1 MSESINHSSQPEKL
15 AFVLPAGGAR
25 AAYQVGVL
33 RYIGETFPELNPKI
47 YCGISAGSIN
57 ACFLSQ
63 GQPFSKSTA
72 QLYELWSKLEFN
84 QVLKTNFNSL
94 FSMSSRWLYDM
105 FVSKVTQKLLLKSL
119 LDASP
124 LSHTLLSHIHFWKIS
139 RAIRA
144 GLVDALAISATNY
157 HDGNTTVFFDSHRE
171 IPIWVR
177 ETRRA
182 VRSQI
187 HLRHVMASCSIPIL
201 FEPVRIGDFLFGD
214 GSLRFNFPFS
224 PAIHLGAT
232 RALAI
237 GIRCPNPQNPLGYR
251 PEHVGMGFVA
261 GAVLNSIFLDSIEAD
276 YENMARNNRIADGI
290 HVKKVPAL
298 LVRPSQDLGALSVN
312 FLEEVPFHFRQFLKS
327 TASPKELGDLL
338 SYLMFSPGYIN
349 ALLELGM
356 KDAEKD
362 RKNLESFLRSSQP
375 EHQTLAS
382 PERLQSSN

>member
-1 MSESINHSSQPEKL
+1 MSNTSSTSSEKL
-15 AFVLPAGGAR
+15 ALVLPAGGAR

-33 RYIGETFPELNPKI
+33 RFIGETYPELKPLI

-57 ACFLSQ
+57 ACFLAQ
-63 GQPFSKSTA
+63 GQPFSIGST
-72 QLYELWSKLEFN
+72 QLYNLWSNLEFN

-124 LSHTLLSHIHFWKIS
+124 LSQTLLSHIHFWKIS
-139 RAIRA
+139 RAIRS
-144 GLVDALAISATNY
+144 GLIDALAVSATNY
-157 HDGNTTVFFDSHRE
+157 HDGNTTVFFDSFRE
-171 IPIWVR
+171 TPTWVR
-177 ETRRA
+177 ETRRSI
-182 VRSQI
+182 RSQI

-232 RALAI
+232 KALAI
-237 GIRCPNPQNPLGYR
+237 GIRSPSPQNAIGFR
-251 PEHVGMGFVA
+251 PDHVGMGFVA

-276 YENMARNNRIADGI
+276 YENMSRNNRIADGI

-298 LVRPSQDLGALSVN
+298 LLRPSQDLGALSVN
-312 FLEEVPFHFRQFLKS
+312 FLNEVPFHFRQFLKS
-327 TASPKELGDLL
+327 TASPSELGDLL

-356 KDAEKD
+356 KDAAKEKHII
-362 RKNLESFLRSSQP
+362 EHFLMPQNTNPS
-375 EHQTLAS
+375 EIA
-382 PERLQSSN
+382 

>member
-1 MSESINHSSQPEKL
+1 MSDHPENSTPTEKI

-25 AAYQVGVL
+25 AAYQVGII
-33 RYIGETFPELNPKI
+33 RYLGETFPDLKPKI
-47 YCGISAGSIN
+47 FCGISAGSIN

-63 GQPFSKSTA
+63 GQPFAQSSS
-72 QLYELWSKLEFN
+72 QLYSLWSKLEFN
-84 QVLKTNFNSL
+84 QVLRTNFNSL

-124 LSHTLLSHIHFWKIS
+124 LAHTLLSHIHFWKIS
-139 RAIRA
+139 RAIRH
-144 GLVDALAISATNY
+144 GLIDGLSISATNY
-157 HDGNTTVFFDSHRE
+157 HNGNTTIFFDSHKDL
-171 IPIWVR
+171 PIWVR
-177 ETRRA
+177 ETRKA
-182 VRSQI
+182 VRAQI

-201 FEPVRIGDFLFGD
+201 FEPVRIGDFLYGD

-232 RALAI
+232 KALAI

-251 PEHVGMGFVA
+251 PDHVGMGFVA

-276 YENMARNNRIADGI
+276 YENLTRNNRIADGI
-290 HVKKVPAL
+290 HVKKMPAL
-298 LVRPSQDLGALSVN
+298 LLRPSQDLGALSVN
-312 FLEEVPFHFRQFLKS
+312 FLNEVPFHFRQFLKS
-327 TASPKELGDLL
+327 TASPEELGDLL

-356 KDAEKD
+356 KDAQQN
-362 RKNLESFLRSSQP
+362 RRNLESFLMGSTP
-375 EHQTLAS
+375 MEAPT
-382 PERLQSSN
+382 SN

>member
-1 MSESINHSSQPEKL
+1 MPDSQPEKL
-15 AFVLPAGGAR
+15 ALVLPAGGAR
-25 AAYQVGVL
+25 AAYQVGIL
-33 RYIGETFPELNPKI
+33 RYIAENYPEIEPKI

-63 GQPFSKSTA
+63 GLPFNLGA
-72 QLYELWSKLEFN
+72 VQLYDLWTKLEFD

-105 FVSKVTQKLLLKSL
+105 FLSKVTQKLLLKSL

-124 LSHTLLSHIHFWKIS
+124 LAHTLLSHIHFWKVS
-139 RAIRA
+139 KAIRS
-144 GLVDALAISATNY
+144 GFIEALSISATNY
-157 HDGNTTVFFDSHRE
+157 HDGNTTIFFDSNKD
-171 IPIWVR
+171 IPVWVR

-187 HLRHVMASCSIPIL
+187 HLRHIMASCSIPIL

-237 GIRCPNPQNPLGYR
+237 GIRSPSPQNPLGFR

-276 YENMARNNRIADGI
+276 YENLTRNNRIADGI

-298 LVRPSQDLGALSVN
+298 LLRPSQDLGALSVN
-312 FLEEVPFHFRQFLKS
+312 FLNEVPFHFRQFLKS

-338 SYLMFSPGYIN
+338 SYLMFSPGYIK

-356 KDAEKD
+356 KDAASEKHIIE
-362 RKNLESFLRSSQP
+362 KFLFPNKLGAVPDISPKGSQASS
-375 EHQTLAS
+375 
-382 PERLQSSN
+382 

>member
-1 MSESINHSSQPEKL
+1 VPDISSQPLPNKQL
-15 AFVLPAGGAR
+15 AIVLPAGGAR

-33 RYIGETFPELNPKI
+33 RYIGEAFPKIAPKI

-57 ACFLSQ
+57 ACFLAQ
-63 GQPFSKSTA
+63 GQPFDIGAK
-72 QLYELWSKLEFN
+72 QLYELWSRLEFN

-105 FVSKVTQKLLLKSL
+105 FISKVTQKLLLKSL

-124 LSHTLLSHIHFWKIS
+124 LSQTLLSHIHFWKIS
-139 RAIRA
+139 RAIRNGVID
-144 GLVDALAISATNY
+144 GLAVSATNY
-157 HDGNTTVFFDSHRE
+157 HDGNTTIFFDSHRDLPVW
-171 IPIWVR
+171 IR

-187 HLRHVMASCSIPIL
+187 HLRHVMASCSIPLL

-224 PAIHLGAT
+224 PAIHLGASH
-232 RALAI
+232 ALAI
-237 GIRCPNPQNPLGYR
+237 GIRSPAPQNSLGFR
-251 PEHVGMGFVA
+251 PEHVSMGFVA

-290 HVKKVPAL
+290 HIKKVPSL
-298 LVRPSQDLGALSVN
+298 LLRPSQDLGALSAD
-312 FLEEVPFHFRQFLKS
+312 FLNEVPFHFRQFLKS

-349 ALLELGM
+349 RLLELGM
-356 KDAEKD
+356 KDAEREKET
-362 RKNLESFLRSSQP
+362 LEKFLSDATEGVVPEISPEVNRRSS
-375 EHQTLAS
+375 
-382 PERLQSSN
+382 

>member
-1 MSESINHSSQPEKL
+1 MSDSQPEKL
-15 AFVLPAGGAR
+15 ALVLPAGGAR
-25 AAYQVGVL
+25 AAYQVGIL
-33 RYIGETFPELNPKI
+33 RYIAETYPEIEPKI

-63 GQPFSKSTA
+63 GLPFNLGA
-72 QLYELWSKLEFN
+72 VQLYDLWTKLEFD

-105 FVSKVTQKLLLKSL
+105 FLSKVTQKLLLKSL

-124 LSHTLLSHIHFWKIS
+124 LAHTLLSHIHFWKVS
-139 RAIRA
+139 KAIRS
-144 GLVDALAISATNY
+144 GFIDALSISATNY
-157 HDGNTTVFFDSHRE
+157 HDGNTTIFFDSNKD
-171 IPIWVR
+171 IPVWVR

-187 HLRHVMASCSIPIL
+187 HLRHIMASCSIPIL

-237 GIRCPNPQNPLGYR
+237 GIRSPSPQNPLGFR

-276 YENMARNNRIADGI
+276 YENLTRNNRIADGI

-298 LVRPSQDLGALSVN
+298 LLRPSQDLGALSVN
-312 FLEEVPFHFRQFLKS
+312 FLNEVPFHFRQFLKS

-338 SYLMFSPGYIN
+338 SYLMFSPGYIK

-356 KDAEKD
+356 KDAANEKHIIE
-362 RKNLESFLRSSQP
+362 KFLFPNKLAAVPDISPKGSQA
-375 EHQTLAS
+375 LS
-382 PERLQSSN
+382 

>member
-1 MSESINHSSQPEKL
+1 VSQISSTRSEKL

-33 RYIGETFPELNPKI
+33 RYIGETYPELNPSI

-57 ACFLSQ
+57 ACFLAQ
-63 GQPFSKSTA
+63 GQPFSLSSG
-72 QLYELWSKLEFN
+72 QLYALWSKLEFN

-124 LSHTLLSHIHFWKIS
+124 LSQTLLSHIHFWKIS
-139 RAIRA
+139 RSIRS
-144 GLVDALAISATNY
+144 GLVDALAVSATNY
-157 HDGNTTVFFDSHRE
+157 HDGNTTVFFDSHQE
-171 IPIWVR
+171 IPAWVR
-177 ETRRA
+177 ETRRSI
-182 VRSQI
+182 RTQI
-187 HLRHVMASCSIPIL
+187 HLRHIMASCSIPIL

-224 PAIHLGAT
+224 PAIHLGASK
-232 RALAI
+232 ALAI
-237 GIRCPNPQNPLGYR
+237 GIRSPSPQNPLGFR
-251 PEHVGMGFVA
+251 PDHVGMGFVA

-276 YENMARNNRIADGI
+276 YENMNRNNRIADGI
-290 HVKKVPAL
+290 HIKKVPAL
-298 LVRPSQDLGALSVN
+298 LLRPSQDLGALSVN
-312 FLEEVPFHFRQFLKS
+312 FLNEVPFHFRQFLKS
-327 TASPKELGDLL
+327 TASPAELGDLL

-356 KDAEKD
+356 KDAAKEKHII
-362 RKNLESFLRSSQP
+362 EQFLNS
-375 EHQTLAS
+375 
-382 PERLQSSN
+382 

>member
-1 MSESINHSSQPEKL
+1 VSDLIKNSTESEKV

-33 RYIGETFPELNPKI
+33 RYIGENFPELSPKI

-63 GQPFSKSTA
+63 GLPFSKGTV
-72 QLYELWSKLEFN
+72 QLYELWSQLEFN

-124 LSHTLLSHIHFWKIS
+124 LAHTLLSHIHFWKIS
-139 RAIRA
+139 RAIRS
-144 GLVDALAISATNY
+144 GLIEALAISATNY
-157 HDGNTTVFFDSHRE
+157 HDGNTTIFFDSHKE
-171 IPIWVR
+171 VPIWVR

-237 GIRCPNPQNPLGYR
+237 GIRSPNPQNPLGYR

-276 YENMARNNRIADGI
+276 YENMSRNNRIADGI
-290 HVKKVPAL
+290 HVKKVPAF
-298 LVRPSQDLGALSVN
+298 LVRQSQDLGALSVN
-312 FLEEVPFHFRQFLKS
+312 FLNEVPFHFRQFLKS
-327 TASPKELGDLL
+327 TASPNELGDLL
-338 SYLMFSPGYIN
+338 SYLMFSPGYVN

-356 KDAEKD
+356 KDAARD
-362 RKNLESFLRSSQP
+362 RKNLEAFLKSP
-375 EHQTLAS
+375 HQSGEPMTNQE
-382 PERLQSSN
+382 PLQSSN